1 MKSGVMKRAFLTK
14 GPAVV
19 GALCAVLSAGA
30 PAAAADAPADATAA
44 QQRALYERGNK
55 LYDEKKWREAE
66 AAYLEAWAI
75 KKSYDL
81 AANLAD
87 VELELGKTRDAA
99 EHLAYALRAFPV
111 GGKPALRQAL
121 AKRFEEIRQ
130 LVGTVRVEVGK
141 PGAEVL
147 VDGRS
152 IGYAPLE
159 DDVFVE
165 PGARVVEAR
174 LEGYAAARETIAAGK
189 GTRHEVRL
197 TLARAEP
204 VKGDAAGWVGPV
216 GGPGGSGA
224 AMPQDAGPSWVWIGA
239 GAAATAVLAGTGVA
253 FAVVSAGKASDADAA
268 RGDLMGRG
276 GPEACRSGAL
286 APGCE
291 DLQALN
297 DGSDTFRNL
306 AVGSFLG
313 AGIAGAATAAYAL
326 WPRASASAP
335 AGLRIAPTVGG
346 GGRGVVVTGTF

>member
-1 MKSGVMKRAFLTK
+1 MKRAFLTN
-14 GPAVV
+14 GSVMV
-19 GALCAVLSAGA
+19 GALCAALSAGA
-30 PAAAADAPADATAA
+30 PASAADAPADAAVA

-75 KKSYDL
+75 KQSYDL

-130 LVGTVRVEVGK
+130 LVGSVRVEVGK

-152 IGYAPLE
+152 IGYAPIE

-204 VKGDAAGWVGPV
+204 VKGDAAGPV
-216 GGPGGSGA
+216 GGPGGRGA

-239 GAAATAVLAGTGVA
+239 GAAATAVLAGTGVV
-253 FAVVSAGKASDADAA
+253 FAMVSGGKASDADAA
-268 RGDLMGRG
+268 RGDLLGRG
-276 GPEACRSGAL
+276 GPEACRSGAF

-291 DLQALN
+291 DLQGLN

-313 AGIAGAATAAYAL
+313 AGIVGVATAAYAL
-326 WPRASASAP
+326 WPRAGASAP
-335 AGLRIAPTVGG
+335 AGLRIAPAVGG